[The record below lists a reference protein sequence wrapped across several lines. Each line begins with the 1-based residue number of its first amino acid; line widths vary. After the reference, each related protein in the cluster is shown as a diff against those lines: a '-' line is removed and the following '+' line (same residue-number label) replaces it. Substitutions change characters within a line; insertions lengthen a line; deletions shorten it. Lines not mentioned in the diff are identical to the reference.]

1 MLSGQTYLMSSLDLP
16 PVGIAGTGVYIP
28 PSVVTGQE
36 IAARTGLP
44 EFVVLDKMGICEI
57 HVAGP
62 EDTVTAMASK
72 AAQRALDMAGLSA
85 LEIDAV
91 VYHGSEYKDH
101 IVWSA
106 ASKIQHL
113 IGATNAYAFEMY
125 ALCAGAPIAYKAVRD
140 MMRLDERLR
149 HVLLVSA
156 SREND
161 LIDLANMRTR
171 FMFNFGAGAGAAI
184 FRRGLDRNVVLE
196 SAVKTDGSLADTV
209 VMTPA
214 DQEVAL
220 LPPEMG
226 TLYGR
231 LDVHNAG
238 YMAERLGEVSLTR
251 FREVITEAIRH
262 SGHDLRALRFLGITH
277 MKRSF
282 YEEILAAVGLTP
294 EQSVYLDHYG
304 HIQSVDQVLALELGL
319 EQGKIGPGDLIVLAG
334 AGTGYTWS
342 ATAIRWG

>member
-1 MLSGQTYLMSSLDLP
+1 MSSYELP
-16 PVGIAGTGVYIP
+16 PIGIAGTGVYIP
-28 PSVVTGQE
+28 SQVVSGQE
-36 IAARTGLP
+36 IAARAGLP
-44 EFVVLDKMGICEI
+44 EFVVLDKMGIREI

-62 EDTVTAMASK
+62 DEPVTMMASQ
-72 AAQRALDMAGLSA
+72 AAQRSLERAGLSP
-85 LEIDAV
+85 LDLDAV

-106 ASKIQHL
+106 ASKIQNL
-113 IGATNAYAFEMY
+113 IGATNAYAFEIY

-161 LIDLANMRTR
+161 LIDFDNMRTR
-171 FMFNFGAGAGAAI
+171 FMFNFGAGGGAAI
-184 FRRGLDRNVVLE
+184 FQRGLERNLVLE
-196 SAVKTDGSLADTV
+196 SAIKTDGTLADTV
-209 VMTPA
+209 IMTPA
-214 DQEVAL
+214 EGEIAL
-220 LPPEMG
+220 MPREMG

-231 LDVHNAG
+231 LDVHNAE

-251 FREVITEAIRH
+251 FVQVISEAVQH
-262 SGHDLRALRFLGITH
+262 SGHDLRDLRFLGITH

-294 EQSVYLDHYG
+294 DQSVYLDHFG
-304 HIQSVDQVLALELGL
+304 HIQSVDQMLALELGL
-319 EQGKIGPGDLIVLAG
+319 QQGKIKPGDLIVLAG

>member
-1 MLSGQTYLMSSLDLP
+1 MIPLPLP

-28 PSVVTGQE
+28 STVITGQE
-36 IAARTGLP
+36 IAERTGLP
-44 EFVVLDKMGICEI
+44 EFVVLDKMGIREV

-62 EDTVTAMASK
+62 DDTITAMSSR
-72 AAQRALDMAGLSA
+72 AARRALDAAGLDP
-85 LEIDAV
+85 LDINAV

-113 IGATNAYAFEMY
+113 VGASNAYAFEMY

-140 MMRLDERLR
+140 MMRVDERLQN
-149 HVLLVSA
+149 VLLVTA

-161 LIDLANMRTR
+161 LIDYGNMRTR
-171 FMFNFGAGAGAAI
+171 FMFNFGAGSGAMI
-184 FRRGLDRNVVLE
+184 FQRGLDRNRVLE

-209 VMTPA
+209 VMRPA
-214 DQEVAL
+214 EDRVAL
-220 LPPEMG
+220 LPSEMG

-231 LDVHNAG
+231 LDVFNAD
-238 YMAERLGEVSLTR
+238 YMAERLGAVSLDN
-251 FREVITEAIRH
+251 FAAVITEAVEH
-262 SGHDLRALRFLGITH
+262 SGRTLADLRFLAITH
-277 MKRSF
+277 MKHSF
-282 YEEILAAVGLTP
+282 YSEILAAVGLTP
-294 EQSVYLDHYG
+294 DQSVYLDHFG

-319 EQGKIGPGDLIVLAG
+319 EQGKIHDGDLIVLAG

-342 ATAIRWG
+342 ATAVEWGYSNC

>member
-1 MLSGQTYLMSSLDLP
+1 MSSFELP
-16 PVGIAGTGVYIP
+16 PIGIAGTGVYIP
-28 PSVVTGQE
+28 SQVVSGQE
-36 IAARTGLP
+36 IAARAGLP
-44 EFVVLDKMGICEI
+44 EFVVLEKMGIREI

-62 EDTVTAMASK
+62 AEPVTVMASQ
-72 AAQRALDMAGLSA
+72 AAQRALERAGLSP
-85 LEIDAV
+85 LDLDAV

-106 ASKIQHL
+106 ASKIQNL
-113 IGATNAYAFEMY
+113 IGATNAYAFEIY

-149 HVLLVSA
+149 HVLVVSA

-161 LIDLANMRTR
+161 LIDFDNMRTR
-171 FMFNFGAGAGAAI
+171 FMFNFGAGGGAAI
-184 FRRGLDRNVVLE
+184 FQRGLDRNLVLE
-196 SAVKTDGSLADTV
+196 SAIKTDGTLADTV
-209 VMTPA
+209 IMTPA
-214 DQEVAL
+214 EGEIAL
-220 LPPEMG
+220 VPREMG

-231 LDVHNAG
+231 LDVHNAE

-251 FREVITEAIRH
+251 FVQVISEAVQH
-262 SGHDLRALRFLGITH
+262 SRHDLRDLRFLGITH

-294 EQSVYLDHYG
+294 DQSVYLDHFG
-304 HIQSVDQVLALELGL
+304 HIQSVDQMLALELGL
-319 EQGKIGPGDLIVLAG
+319 QQGKIKPGDLIVLAG

>member
-1 MLSGQTYLMSSLDLP
+1 MIPLELP

-28 PSVVTGQE
+28 STVITGQE
-36 IAARTGLP
+36 IAERAGLP
-44 EFVVLDKMGICEI
+44 EFVVLDKMGIREV

-62 EDTVTAMASK
+62 DDTITAMASH
-72 AAQRALDMAGLSA
+72 AAHRALEAAGLDP
-85 LEIDAV
+85 LDINAV

-113 IGATNAYAFEMY
+113 VGASNAYAFEMY

-140 MMRLDERLR
+140 MMRVDERLQN
-149 HVLLVSA
+149 VLLVTA

-161 LIDLANMRTR
+161 LIDYGNMRTR
-171 FMFNFGAGAGAAI
+171 FMFNFGAGGGAMI
-184 FRRGLDRNVVLE
+184 FQRGLDHNRVLE

-214 DQEVAL
+214 EDRVAL
-220 LPPEMG
+220 LPSEMG
-226 TLYGR
+226 TLHGR
-231 LDVHNAG
+231 LDVFNAD
-238 YMAERLGEVSLTR
+238 YMAERLGAVSLDN
-251 FREVITEAIRH
+251 FAAVITEAVER
-262 SGHDLRALRFLGITH
+262 SGHTLADLRFLAITH
-277 MKRSF
+277 MKHSF
-282 YEEILAAVGLTP
+282 YSEILAAVGLTP
-294 EQSVYLDHYG
+294 EQSVYLDHFG

-319 EQGKIGPGDLIVLAG
+319 EQGKIHDGDLIVLAG

-342 ATAIRWG
+342 ATAVEWGYSNC